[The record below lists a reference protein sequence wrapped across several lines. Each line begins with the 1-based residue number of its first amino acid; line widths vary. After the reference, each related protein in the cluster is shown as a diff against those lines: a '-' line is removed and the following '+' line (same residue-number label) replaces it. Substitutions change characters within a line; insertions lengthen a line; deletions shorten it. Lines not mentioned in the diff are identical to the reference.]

1 MRRLLFSL
9 IGISA
14 LLLGSCSQDTGI
26 YDGSDP
32 IPAGNV
38 LGLEIRVDGQ
48 AAQAA
53 RTRTPVDP
61 VGIETEIESLF
72 LLFFEPDADRGGEF
86 VDYVN
91 IPDIAEPKDR
101 WKIDLTGTRI
111 DLTAPYH
118 ILAIANAED
127 YLNGADV
134 DSWIRT
140 WSGKSETEVMTRAVA
155 WTKEGIA
162 EPDRLLM
169 SGRVEKA
176 RDQFGVTVDLTRNQA
191 RFDVLNEKKE
201 DYQVVSVQLRN
212 AYPSALVWNNGKADD
227 AFQLDYTEEFG
238 RISDYYTY
246 RNPNPGENILGHLYV
261 FENQVTKPTRND
273 RFTTCM
279 IIELKDMDRGTNSFY
294 RANIVPRDDAQT
306 LRRNNVYKL
315 TITNV
320 GGPGQ
325 ATAEEAYNY
334 PDNNQL
340 DYKINYWDGESGG
353 VYVHDASSILSIP
366 VKTIR
371 FTGAG
376 GEQTYDI
383 FTFSNSANPTSPL
396 DIRSQEYD
404 SPGITASHEG
414 NVLKVVATPT
424 AGPGVVRTGKIRLSF
439 AGLVAEINVIQT
451 DQLDKVLRVHLPDGG
466 IPRLA
471 PFGGISTDQLRVEAS
486 GAWTAE
492 IFAEEGS
499 GGGFSFRQDGSLPVR
514 EIGTDPAKAGTND
527 PGRADPI
534 ANNRFRVWTFGAN
547 PASAPR
553 EAFIVVSLDED
564 PENYVQ
570 VIRVSQAAAAG
581 IAIVP
586 NQTVTFDGMGQGLAL
601 IPNNTSDTFV
611 IRPAEVG
618 TGSIDPISNQEI
630 MEFAEWNA
638 TIEGPDRAMFSIV
651 RITTETDVTR
661 PNGNTVQ
668 VEANG
673 MNNAGRTYNAQLV
686 VTLADNSSAKASVNL
701 VQVPANI
708 NLSPGS
714 VPLVAVAGGETQLIS
729 VQGDATLK
737 WKASVSTGTTGVR
750 GLTHHEAW
758 LEDESGNRIAPDT
771 EFDMTRRFR
780 VAFPKV
786 YFPNRQQPI
795 TATVTVSVG
804 EGITKTMT
812 VGQTPLEPRALVAHV
827 MRGSTTWGVLG
838 TSAGNYTRS
847 LTASFTNAGFKLLS
861 AQGITSPVNPTATL
875 LSAALNNSG
884 SWAQVD
890 AYMKNFDAWSILST
904 TASAAPF
911 DASPMRALGY
921 ASSYSLYANGSY
933 YVTND
938 SRYTSTKIFQFLM
951 DKSPKQP
958 LAANTIINFY
968 NDGIGRVMIA
978 QGMPSTGVPI
988 IANRNAND
996 GNLGNATMVIDIRN
1010 KFVWMGESQ
1019 HFDAPGN
1026 VTGNR
1031 KVFMDNL
1038 VLFMTYASLYGSH
1051 FTDML
1056 LEESQGGTHAPWDSA
1071 YWGRNVNTEIR

>member
-14 LLLGSCSQDTGI
+14 LLLGSCSEIDVNNPA
-26 YDGSDP
+26 P
-32 IPAGNV
+32 IPAGNT
-38 LGLEIRVDGQ
+38 LGLTINVDGQ
-48 AAQAA
+48 ESQAA
-53 RTRTPVDP
+53 KTRTPVDP
-61 VGIETEIESLF
+61 VGIETEIETLF
-72 LLFFEPDADRGGEF
+72 LLFFEPDANRNGAF
-86 VDYVN
+86 VDYVK
-91 IPDIAEPKDR
+91 IEDIAQPKSK
-101 WKIDLTGTRI
+101 WNIDMVDTRI
-111 DLTAPYH
+111 NVTAPYH

-134 DSWIRT
+134 ASWIRT
-140 WSGKSETEVMTRAVA
+140 WSGKSEIEVMTQAVA

-176 RDQFGVTVDLTRNQA
+176 RDQFDVTVDLTRNQA
-191 RFDVLNEKKE
+191 RFDVLNERKE

-212 AYPSALVWNNGKADD
+212 VYPSTLVWSGGKADD

-279 IIELKDMDRGTNSFY
+279 IIELKDITKGTNSFY
-294 RANIVPRDDAQT
+294 RANIAPQDAAQT

-325 ATAEEAYNY
+325 ATAEEAYNF

-340 DYKINYWDGESGG
+340 DYKINYWDGDGGG
-353 VYVHDASSILSIP
+353 VYVHDANSILSIP

-371 FTGAG
+371 FTGEG
-376 GEQTYDI
+376 GTLTYDI

-396 DIRSQEYD
+396 TIRSQEYD
-404 SPGITASHEG
+404 SQGISARLNG
-414 NVLKVVATPT
+414 NVLTVVATPI
-424 AGPGVVRTGKIRLSF
+424 ANENVVREGKIRLSF

-451 DQLDKVLRVHLPDGG
+451 DKADKVLRVHLPDGG

-471 PFGGISTDQLRVEAS
+471 PFGGISTDLLRVEAS
-486 GAWTAE
+486 GKWTAE
-492 IFAEEGS
+492 IFVEEGS
-499 GGGFSFRQDGSLPVR
+499 GDGFSFRQGGTLPLK
-514 EIGTDPAKAGTND
+514 EIGTDPAKTGTTD
-527 PGRADPI
+527 PNRGDLI
-534 ANNRFRVWTFGAN
+534 INNQFRVWTFNAN

-564 PENYVQ
+564 SENYAQ
-570 VIRVSQAAAAG
+570 VIRISQAAAAQ

-586 NQTVTFDGMGQGLAL
+586 NQTVTFDGMGEGLAL

-611 IRPAEVG
+611 VRPAEVG

-630 MEFAEWNA
+630 MEFADWNA
-638 TIEGPDRAMFSIV
+638 TIEGPDKAMFRIV
-651 RITTETDVTR
+651 QTIKETNVSSPD
-661 PNGNTVQ
+661 GNKVQ
-668 VEANG
+668 VEAVG

-686 VTLADNSSAKASVNL
+686 VTLAGNSSAKASVNL
-701 VQVPANI
+701 IQVPANI
-708 NLSPGS
+708 NLSPSS
-714 VPLVAVAGGETQLIS
+714 VPFVAVAGGSTQLIS

-737 WKASVSTGTTGVR
+737 WKASVTTATTGMR

-758 LEDESGNRIAPDT
+758 LEDASGNKIAPNT
-771 EFDMTRRFR
+771 EFNMTDRFR
-780 VAFPKV
+780 VVFPKV
-786 YFPNRQQPI
+786 YYPNRQQPI
-795 TATVTVSVG
+795 TATVTVTVG

-812 VGQTPLEPRALVAHV
+812 VSQTPLEPRPLVIHV
-827 MRGSTTWGVLG
+827 AQGSNVWGTLG

-847 LTASFTNAGFKLLS
+847 LTSSFMSSGFTLLPAQRITN
-861 AQGITSPVNPTATL
+861 PVNSTATL
-875 LSAALNNSG
+875 LSAALNNAG

-890 AYMKNFDAWSILST
+890 SYMKNFDTWSLLST
-904 TASAAPF
+904 SASAAPF
-911 DASPMRALGY
+911 DASPMRTLGY
-921 ASSYSLYANGSY
+921 TSSYGLYPNGSY

-951 DKSPKQP
+951 DRNPKQP
-958 LAANTIINFY
+958 LAANTTINFY
-968 NDGIGRVMIA
+968 NDGIGRVIIA
-978 QGMPSTGVPI
+978 SGIPSTGVPI
-988 IANRNAND
+988 IANRTSGD
-996 GNLGNATMVIDIRN
+996 GNYGNASMVIDIKN

-1019 HFDAPGN
+1019 HFDASGN

-1038 VLFMTYASLYGSH
+1038 VLFMTNAARYGSH

-1056 LEESQGGTHAPWDSA
+1056 LEESQGGTHAPWDA
-1071 YWGRNVNTEIR
+1071 DYWGRNVNAEIQ